1 MPMPEGGGPI
11 LRLRRGEYAAEI
23 AFSQAVQMKRDRRFP
38 FLTALFLVASQF
50 VGAVHADPLTI
61 KSQSSEYKFEVEIAD
76 DAEERAKGLMFR
88 QSLAPNAGML
98 FIYPTVQDV
107 AFWMKNTLIPLDML
121 FIAADGH
128 IVRIE
133 KQATPLSEASIPSGA
148 PVKAVLEVNGGLTD
162 ELGVKQGDMISY
174 PGLNAQ

>member
-1 MPMPEGGGPI
+1 MPEGGGPI
-11 LRLRRGEYAAEI
+11 LRFRRAQYAVETE
-23 AFSQAVQMKRDRRFP
+23 FSQAVQMKRDMRP
-38 FLTALFLVASQF
+38 FFLSALFWVGSQF
-50 VGAVHADPLTI
+50 VGAVQADPLTI

-88 QSLAPNAGML
+88 QSLEPNAGML

-133 KQATPLSEASIPSGA
+133 KRATPLSEIAIPSGA

-162 ELGVKQGDMISY
+162 ELGVKQGDLINY

>member
-1 MPMPEGGGPI
+1 MK
-11 LRLRRGEYAAEI
+11 RGIWLLLSPALLWLGSQLSLAAE
-23 AFSQAVQMKRDRRFP
+23 
-38 FLTALFLVASQF
+38 
-50 VGAVHADPLTI
+50 ADPLTI

-76 DAEERAKGLMFR
+76 DAEERAQGLMFR

-121 FIAADGH
+121 FITADGH
-128 IVRIE
+128 ILRIE
-133 KQATPLSEASIPSGA
+133 KQATPLSETAIPSGA

-162 ELGVKQGDMISY
+162 QLGVKPGDVVNY
-174 PGLNAQ
+174 PGLSAK

>member
-1 MPMPEGGGPI
+1 
-11 LRLRRGEYAAEI
+11 
-23 AFSQAVQMKRDRRFP
+23 MKREIR
-38 FLTALFLVASQF
+38 LLLSSAFLVLGFQLSPAA
-50 VGAVHADPLTI
+50 GADSLTI

-76 DAEERAKGLMFR
+76 DVGERAQGLMFR
-88 QSLAPNAGML
+88 KSLASNAGML

-133 KQATPLSEASIPSGA
+133 KQATPLSETAIPSGA

-162 ELGVKQGDMISY
+162 ELGVKQGDLVDY
-174 PGLNAQ
+174 PGLTAK

>member
-1 MPMPEGGGPI
+1 MKQQI
-11 LRLRRGEYAAEI
+11 RRL
-23 AFSQAVQMKRDRRFP
+23 
-38 FLTALFLVASQF
+38 LTAVFLLLGLQF
-50 VGAVHADPLTI
+50 SPAAGADSLTI

-76 DAEERAKGLMFR
+76 DAEERAQGLMFR
-88 QSLAPNAGML
+88 KNLAPNAGML

-133 KQATPLSEASIPSGA
+133 KQATPLSETAIPSGA
-148 PVKAVLEVNGGLTD
+148 PVKAVLEVNGGLAD
-162 ELGVKQGDMISY
+162 ELGVKQGDLVKY
-174 PGLNAQ
+174 PGLDAQ

>member
-1 MPMPEGGGPI
+1 MR
-11 LRLRRGEYAAEI
+11 RLFRFSLDRIGLNLVLLAGAAWSMGAAAALE
-23 AFSQAVQMKRDRRFP
+23 
-38 FLTALFLVASQF
+38 TAS
-50 VGAVHADPLTI
+50 LTI

-76 DAEERAKGLMFR
+76 DAEERAQGLMFR
-88 QSLAPNAGML
+88 KNLPANAGML

-128 IVRIE
+128 ILRIE
-133 KQATPLSEASIPSGA
+133 KHATPMSETAIPSGA

-162 ELGVKQGDMISY
+162 ELGVQAGDLVNY